1 MWKERHD
8 VAAALMGRA
17 RRERETCLRK
27 IRHYHY
33 LSALLHARLL
43 RQDKDLVI
51 YPCRIC
57 RHLHIGHLPKRMRP
71 KRPIVPTCPHE
82 KKKVRML
89 LKIARVQ
96 QQLAQLQQNLTELT
110 AEESEPDPAT
120 QPSQTRQ

>member
-1 MWKERHD
+1 
-8 VAAALMGRA
+8 MGRA
-17 RRERETCLRK
+17 RRERETCQRK

-71 KRPIVPTCPHE
+71 KRPIVYTSSHD
-82 KKKVRML
+82 KKKARTL
-89 LKIARVQ
+89 LKIARAQ
-96 QQLAQLQQNLTELT
+96 QQLAQLQQNLAELL
-110 AEESEPDPAT
+110 AKESEVLADQPT
-120 QPSQTRQ
+120 QTQR